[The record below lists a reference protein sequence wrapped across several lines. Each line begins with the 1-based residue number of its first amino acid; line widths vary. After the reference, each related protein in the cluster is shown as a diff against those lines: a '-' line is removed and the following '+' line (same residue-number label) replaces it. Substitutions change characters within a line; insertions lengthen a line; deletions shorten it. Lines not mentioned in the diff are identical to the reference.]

1 MNQQSVI
8 INGSISNEHLFRP
21 EQAVIPQLGNLT
33 ASVIRAFDR
42 EVSTIPGILK
52 LTLGEPDFATPQF
65 ITDAA
70 VESLA
75 RHRTHYSPNAGTPG
89 LRQAIAD
96 YLQRRRHLNFPAD
109 DIIVTEGASEAIS
122 SALTALLNSDATLVY
137 PTPAFGLYASM
148 AQLTGAASI
157 PIDTTDTDFILTPEA
172 LEQALR
178 SVQSRNTVLVLN
190 SPNNPTGVTFT
201 ADQLRALA
209 QVVQRYDVTVLS
221 DEVYAEISYEARPA
235 PSIAQFAPER
245 TIVVD
250 STSKSYA
257 MTGWRLGFLAAPHA
271 LAQQLGKVH
280 QIHVSTAAT
289 FTMDAAQVAYEHGDE
304 SISLMVEQYRE
315 RRDYLVGALRELGF
329 AMASPSGAFYV
340 YVEVPAEFTGTGYD
354 YARLLAQRARVAG
367 IPGEAF
373 APGPSRHV
381 RFSYAAS
388 LDTLHEA
395 VDRIREFV
403 ESNPNHIP
411 AHCTSRKTQAS

>member
-1 MNQQSVI
+1 MNQQSVQRDAPARHRDP
-8 INGSISNEHLFRP
+8 NPVNQHFDP
-21 EQAVIPQLGNLT
+21 PQAVIPQLGNLT

-42 EVSTIPGILK
+42 EASSIPGILK
-52 LTLGEPDFATPQF
+52 LTLGEPDFDTPQF

-70 VESLA
+70 VASLA

-89 LRQAIAD
+89 LRQTIAD
-96 YLQRRRHLNFPAD
+96 YLHRRRHLNYSAE
-109 DIIVTEGASEAIS
+109 DIIVTEGASEALS
-122 SALTALLNSDATLVY
+122 SALTALLDPDAVLVY

-148 AQLTGAASI
+148 AKLTGATSI
-157 PIDTTDTDFILTPEA
+157 PIDTTDTDFVLTPSA
-172 LEQALR
+172 LERAL
-178 SVQSRNTVLVLN
+178 QSTQGRNTVLVLN

-201 ADQLRALA
+201 ADQLQALA

-221 DEVYAEISYEARPA
+221 DEVYAEISYDVRPA
-235 PSIAQFAPER
+235 PSIAQFAPDR

-271 LAQQLGKVH
+271 LALQIGKVH

-304 SISLMVEQYRE
+304 SIGLMVGQYRE
-315 RRDYLVGALRELGF
+315 RRDYLVNALRELGF
-329 AMASPSGAFYV
+329 SMARPSGAFYV
-340 YVEVPAEFTGTGYD
+340 YVNVPAEFSGTGYD
-354 YARLLAQRARVAG
+354 YARLLAQQARVAG

-373 APGPSRHV
+373 APGSSRYV

-395 VDRIREFV
+395 VHRIREF
-403 ESNPNHIP
+403 I
-411 AHCTSRKTQAS
+411 ASGHRAG